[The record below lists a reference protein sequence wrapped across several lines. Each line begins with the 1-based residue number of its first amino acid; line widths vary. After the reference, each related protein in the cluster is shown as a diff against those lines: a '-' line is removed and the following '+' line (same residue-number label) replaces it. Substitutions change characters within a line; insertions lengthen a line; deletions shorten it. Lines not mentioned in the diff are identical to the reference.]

1 MVCHRGVALSLAVPT
16 EAVRMATMASSG
28 TMARSS
34 NSRMETALCPCGVG
48 RSPRSSSIWTMT
60 AVEDMTKP
68 MAPTKATGA
77 DTPAAMATSVSAR
90 PASPTWAAPRPKI
103 SFRIPHRRLG
113 RISRPMMNR
122 KMTTPNSA
130 TCKMVS
136 GSRNR
141 ARPKGPMAA
150 PAAR

>member
-1 MVCHRGVALSLAVPT
+1 
-16 EAVRMATMASSG
+16 
-28 TMARSS
+28 
-34 NSRMETALCPCGVG
+34 
-48 RSPRSSSIWTMT
+48 
-60 AVEDMTKP
+60 MTKP

-77 DTPAAMATSVSAR
+77 DTPAAIAASVRAR
-90 PASPTWAAPRPKI
+90 PARPTWAAPRPKI
-103 SFRIPHRRLG
+103 SLRIPHSRLG

-130 TCKMVS
+130 TCRMVC

-141 ARPKGPMAA
+141 ASPKGPMAT